1 MTQHPNGNPQSA
13 EALQGSTHVS
23 VPAPPI
29 GWSLLLVLGPGL
41 VWCGEYIGSG
51 EVILAPRT
59 GAILGLAV
67 LWVPLIGIFSKFW
80 IGLAGARYTVC
91 TGEGMIDM
99 LSRTPGPK
107 NWVIWITFIGQI
119 AAGAIATGALANVA
133 GIFAAYF
140 IPIKPFYLGWVIT
153 LCVVF
158 IAWTGKFN
166 LLKSVMSLLVMLIIL
181 GSADVALSTWP
192 GIREVLKGLF
202 GFQVPEIPDWA
213 KASLKDSSSPWR
225 EILPLLGWAAGGF
238 ASQVWYS
245 YWVLGAGYGMAHGR
259 ECGSPMDPAA
269 LRGLDAGD
277 AQRLKGWCRVVTCDA
292 SMAMV
297 IGIVVTI
304 SFTLAGAGVLGP
316 AKLAPEGS
324 QVALELSRMF
334 AEGWGKVGA
343 HIFVLAGLAAFV
355 STMLGQLAGWPRLLA
370 DCARLLIPGVSRF
383 SWKVQFRTILTLFTL
398 SNMVLVYSFG
408 LKPVLLVKTG
418 ALLDGLVLTPLQ
430 AAAVA
435 WVLYRIMPGFYQA
448 EIAKM
453 LRPPVWIGAGLL
465 LAFVVFSYFC
475 LFQLPG
481 IFGN

>member
-1 MTQHPNGNPQSA
+1 MTQPLDGSPQSA
-13 EALQGSTHVS
+13 NTTDIHPAVS
-23 VPAPPI
+23 IPVPPV
-29 GWSLLLVLGPGL
+29 GLSLLMVLGPGL

-51 EVILAPRT
+51 EVILAPRN

-99 LSRTPGPK
+99 LSRTPGPR
-107 NWVIWITFIGQI
+107 NWVIWLTFIGQI

-140 IPIKPFYLGWVIT
+140 IPLKPFLLGWIITLMVIT
-153 LCVVF
+153 

-181 GSADVALSTWP
+181 GAVDVALSIWP
-192 GIREVLKGLF
+192 GLGEVLKGMF
-202 GFQVPEIPDWA
+202 GFKVPDIPDWA
-213 KASLKDSSSPWR
+213 KASIKDSSSPWR

-259 ECGSPMDPAA
+259 ECGSPLDQAA
-269 LRGLDAGD
+269 LSQLNTEDAH
-277 AQRLKGWCRVVTCDA
+277 RLKGWCRVVACDA
-292 SMAMV
+292 GLALV
-297 IGIVVTI
+297 IGMVVTI
-304 SFTLAGAGVLGP
+304 AFTMAGAGVLGP
-316 AKLAPEGS
+316 AKLAPEGP

-334 AEGWGKVGA
+334 AERWGQVGA
-343 HIFVLAGLAAFV
+343 SIFVLAGLAAFI

-383 SWKVQFRTILTLFTL
+383 SWKVQFRTILTLFTI

-418 ALLDGLVLTPLQ
+418 ALLDGLLLTPLQ

-435 WVLYRIMPGFYQA
+435 WVLYRIMPSFYRS
-448 EIAKM
+448 EVSRM
-453 LRPPVWIGAGLL
+453 LRPPVWIAAGLL
-465 LAFVVFSYFC
+465 LSFLVFGYFC
-475 LFQLPG
+475 VFQLPG
-481 IFGN
+481 VFME

>member
-1 MTQHPNGNPQSA
+1 MSQPPDENPRSA
-13 EALQGSTHVS
+13 EAIHNSMPVT
-23 VPAPPI
+23 VPAPPM

-67 LWVPLIGIFSKFW
+67 LWVPLVGIFSKFW

-99 LSRTPGPK
+99 LSRAPGPK
-107 NWVIWITFIGQI
+107 NWVIWLTFIGQI
-119 AAGAIATGALANVA
+119 GSGAIATGALANVA

-140 IPIKPFYLGWVIT
+140 IPIEPFYLGWAIT
-153 LCVVF
+153 LCVIT

-166 LLKSVMSLLVMLIIL
+166 LLKSVMSFLVLLIII
-181 GSADVALSTWP
+181 GAADVALSTWP
-192 GIREVLKGLF
+192 GIREVLKGMF
-202 GFQVPEIPDWA
+202 AFQVPEIPEWA
-213 KASLKDSSSPWR
+213 KGSMKDSSSPWR

-259 ECGSPMDPAA
+259 ECGSPLDPAVLHA
-269 LRGLDAGD
+269 LNTEDAH
-277 AQRLKGWCRVVTCDA
+277 RLKGWCRVVTCDA

-297 IGIVVTI
+297 IGMVVTI

-316 AKLAPEGS
+316 AKLAPEGA

-334 AEGWGKVGA
+334 AESWGQVGA

-370 DCARLLIPGVSRF
+370 DCARLLIPSVSRF
-383 SWKVQFRTILTLFTL
+383 SWKVQFRTILLLFAL

-408 LKPVLLVKTG
+408 LKPVVLVKTG
-418 ALLDGLVLTPLQ
+418 AILDGLLLTPLQ
-430 AAAVA
+430 AAVVA
-435 WVLYRIMPGFYQA
+435 WVLYRVMPGFYKV
-448 EIAKM
+448 EIARM
-453 LRPPVWIGAGLL
+453 LRPPVWIAAGLL
-465 LAFVVFSYFC
+465 LAFVVFGYFC

-481 IFGN
+481 VFME